1 MLEEIIFTAAHFW
14 KRYENIY
21 EIIKETHEIENLT
34 LIPKREILHTLKDGD
49 IPLKDFNASWF
60 SSNTL
65 FLFILSLLCLMIFMQ
80 GNINL
85 KYSYYYA
92 LATYSSHLY
101 GLMASTRVTL
111 HGSQF
116 KIILFILH
124 YTGSS
129 WSCPV
134 HLLPET
140 STLAPFVYLSLC
152 KWQQARLGK
161 GGPLKMNTLFISWRT
176 SFFLSFFFLLIWV
189 AQKSQIKSKQHL
201 SS

>member
-34 LIPKREILHTLKDGD
+34 LIPNREILHPLKDGY
-49 IPLKDFNASWF
+49 IPLKFFNASWF

-85 KYSYYYA
+85 KYPYYYA

-129 WSCPV
+129 CSPPV

-140 STLAPFVYLSLC
+140 STLAPFVYLSLS

-161 GGPLKMNTLFISWRT
+161 RGPLKMNTLFVSWRT
-176 SFFLSFFFLLIWV
+176 SVFLSFFFFINLGC
-189 AQKSQIKSKQHL
+189 SKEPD
-201 SS
+201 

>member
-34 LIPKREILHTLKDGD
+34 LIPNREILHTLKDGY
-49 IPLKDFNASWF
+49 IPLKNLNASWF
-60 SSNTL
+60 FSNTL

-85 KYSYYYA
+85 KYPYYYA
-92 LATYSSHLY
+92 SSHLY
-101 GLMASTRVTL
+101 GLMDSTRFTL

-129 WSCPV
+129 CSPPV
-134 HLLPET
+134 HLMPET
-140 STLAPFVYLSLC
+140 STLAPFIYLSLS

-161 GGPLKMNTLFISWRT
+161 RGPLKMNTLFISWRT
-176 SFFLSFFFLLIWV
+176 SFFLSFFY
-189 AQKSQIKSKQHL
+189 
-201 SS
+201 